1 MEPWTFY
8 FALGVAV
15 GAGGWECLRQY
26 IKNELGG
33 N

>member
-26 IKNELGG
+26 LHREFE
-33 N
+33 